1 MTFSRPHAARV
12 RQLHEAMPYLQ
23 ASKSELEA
31 SAIAWDLGRLRAALE
46 VCGALE
52 AEWGAFCAPEVQV
65 AEAGVAS
72 LELYRHKRDHPDD
85 PNVSLLEGA
94 LDSAKRACRRE
105 GA

>member
-1 MTFSRPHAARV
+1 MKAEHVSIDLASEDDKACSRFFCLPGLASTVPAAGTATATTTSSTDV
-12 RQLHEAMPYLQ
+12 TTAIDACL
-23 ASKSELEA
+23 
-31 SAIAWDLGRLRAALE
+31 SAPTEQSI
-46 VCGALE
+46 
-52 AEWGAFCAPEVQV
+52 
-65 AEAGVAS
+65 GVAS